1 MDNLIQNFS
10 LKSVTDFFKT
20 KIAAFKPNRENLNYI
35 ISENDYTNFSE
46 LQKTGEVEFKN
57 SDELIVF
64 TCKFQGALSERS
76 AKKRQFEIAKKVLKE
91 DFKDGAIFIFYDDNG
106 SFRFSFIRKNYGN
119 KDQKFSN
126 WKRYTYF
133 VDPTQTNKT
142 FKNRINGCNFSSLE
156 DIQEAFSVEKL
167 NKIFYSEIAKSF
179 YQLIGGTYI
188 ENKKE
193 KKENACLQLPST
205 PAENRKVYQEFAVR
219 LIGRTIFC
227 WFLKNKKSNEGLPL
241 IPNEWLWSKTVEK
254 TPGYYHAILEKL
266 FFLILN
272 KKHEDRKPYVLPN
285 NHEFV
290 PFLNGGLFEAQ
301 NDDFF
306 PKDSKGIHS
315 QNFALNIPNQWFIDF
330 FTVLEQYNFTIDENS
345 INDFEV
351 SIDPEMLGT
360 IFENLLAEIDPDTEK
375 SARKSTGSFYTPR
388 EIVDYMV
395 EQSLLQYIKTK
406 TNIEDEEQLEILLK
420 DDTENPFNEK
430 QTIAILEA
438 LSEVKILD
446 PACGSGAF
454 PMGVLHKIIA
464 LLKKLDKGA
473 VWWKAKQL
481 EKIDNALVR
490 KTMETKLN
498 QANSDYIRKL
508 GVIQHSIYGVDIQ
521 PIAAEISK
529 LRSFLSLII
538 DENIDDK
545 HPDGNRGIVPLPNLE
560 FKFVTANTLIS
571 LDEGNTVGKS
581 MSFDF
586 GETSDLQNQLQKL
599 RNNYLQATPT
609 DKQKLKTDF
618 EKLQTQ
624 IYKNELKA
632 GGQNKRAQ
640 QLAAWKPFSNDS
652 STWFDPDWM
661 FGVEKFDIVIGN
673 PPWGAKLSIEDKN
686 NYKINYEEIDSS
698 TPNSFAYFCGNGLK
712 LSNTVLTFVLPD
724 SILLK
729 DFSKTRKLLKDNLT
743 EISWYL
749 NTGIPENFR
758 PFIHVEHDVCVLI
771 INKKKHYE
779 ECEIRKYLYDT
790 ELKKTNIETY
800 TVYKDNFILSE
811 HSFNFNLLIKEKEIE
826 LYNKL
831 LPLERLNSKVQIHE
845 GIHTGNSRDILFHN
859 NKINKN
865 CKPLFYGGRAGDF
878 IENFYS
884 KRSKWFVDY
893 RNEIIDKS
901 KGFYASLRD
910 ERIFNLPKLY
920 ITRTGNPIKVF
931 YDESNYASNN
941 FFSLQMKDY
950 NLNNEDILKSIL
962 PLLLSSFSN
971 YYIRTFCAPRLG
983 DTFIETKIIHLL
995 KIPIPINL
1003 FNDFQVQKKLKD
1015 FVDNIINIK
1024 IINSDTDTSDL
1035 EAKIDLMVY
1044 KLYELTYAEV
1054 LVVEP
1059 AFGLSEQEYNNYK
1072 Y

>member
-1 MDNLIQNFS
+1 MDKLIQNFS
-10 LKSVTDFFKT
+10 VKSIADFFKN
-20 KIAAFKPNRENLNYI
+20 KISSFSPNSENLDYI
-35 ISENDYTNFSE
+35 LKDADFAHFSE
-46 LQKTGEVEFKN
+46 LQKIGQVEFSN

-64 TCKFQGALSERS
+64 ACKFQGVLSERS
-76 AKKRQFEIAKKVLKE
+76 SKKRQFEIAKKVLKE
-91 DFKDGAIFIFYDDNG
+91 DFKDGAIFIFYDSNDC
-106 SFRFSFIRKNYGN
+106 FRFSFIRKNYGN
-119 KDQKFSN
+119 KDQKFTN

-133 VDPTQTNKT
+133 VDPSRTNKT
-142 FKNRINGCNFSSLE
+142 FKNRINGCNFGSLE

-167 NKIFYSEIAKSF
+167 NKKFYEEIATAFYS
-179 YQLIGGTYI
+179 LIGGKVSI
-188 ENKKE
+188 NKKE
-193 KKENACLQLPST
+193 VSFNSCLQLPST
-205 PAENRKVYQEFAVR
+205 PTENKKVYQEFAVR

-227 WFLKNKKSNEGLPL
+227 WFLKNKKSDSGVPL
-241 IPNEWLWSKTVEK
+241 IPEEWLSSNMVASVNNDQHN
-254 TPGYYHAILEKL
+254 YYHSILEKL
-266 FFLILN
+266 FFLVLN

-301 NDDFF
+301 DDDFF

-315 QNFALNIPNQWFIDF
+315 QNFALNIPNQWFRDF
-330 FTVLEQYNFTIDENS
+330 FETLEQYNFTIDENS

-406 TNIEDEEQLEILLK
+406 TNIEDEEQLEVLLK
-420 DDTENPFNEK
+420 DDTENPFDEK
-430 QTIAILEA
+430 QTITILEA

-454 PMGVLHKIIA
+454 PMGVLHKIIG
-464 LLKKLDKGA
+464 LLKKLDKNA

-538 DENIDDK
+538 DENIDDN
-545 HPDGNRGIVPLPNLE
+545 HPEGNRGIEPLPNLE

-586 GETSDLQNQLQKL
+586 GETSDLQNQLQKI
-599 RNNYLQATPT
+599 RSAYLQATPT

-640 QLAAWKPFSNDS
+640 QLAAWKPFSNES

-661 FGVEKFDIVIGN
+661 FGVEKFDVVIGN
-673 PPWGAKLSIEDKN
+673 PPYVDSETMVLRDNAFRNYLRDTYDFADGNWDLFIVFIEK
-686 NYKINYEEIDSS
+686 
-698 TPNSFAYFCGNGLK
+698 GLK
-712 LSNTVLTFVLPD
+712 LTKSNGVFSYIVPNKLISAKYGNKTRMKFNQLDLIELRDYSRINVFVTADVYPITFMIRNSKNNIFSNFSVMKDLIEISELNTVRLSDYQEDTLWDKYFFENQILNL
-724 SILLK
+724 LLK
-729 DFSKTRKLLKDNLT
+729 LNSYNKIISFGSTITGAATVGEAYLVKEKLLDNQNLKDSFKLINTGTIDQFKSLWSVKNT
-743 EISWYL
+743 QYIKAQYQYPRIKSKDLEEMNYTRYIQSKSPKIIIAGMSSIIEAYLDIKGEYLGGKSTTIIIDNPKKLKFLIGVLNSTLISFYINKVYNSLKMSGGYL
-749 NTGIPENFR
+749 NIGTEVIKAIPLPPKIDLDLFEA
-758 PFIHVEHDVCVLI
+758 
-771 INKKKHYE
+771 
-779 ECEIRKYLYDT
+779 EI
-790 ELKKTNIETY
+790 
-800 TVYKDNFILSE
+800 
-811 HSFNFNLLIKEKEIE
+811 
-826 LYNKL
+826 
-831 LPLERLNSKVQIHE
+831 
-845 GIHTGNSRDILFHN
+845 DILN
-859 NKINKN
+859 DYEVENI
-865 CKPLFYGGRAGDF
+865 F
-878 IENFYS
+878 IEN
-884 KRSKWFVDY
+884 K
-893 RNEIIDKS
+893 
-901 KGFYASLRD
+901 
-910 ERIFNLPKLY
+910 
-920 ITRTGNPIKVF
+920 
-931 YDESNYASNN
+931 
-941 FFSLQMKDY
+941 KD
-950 NLNNEDILKSIL
+950 LD
-962 PLLLSSFSN
+962 
-971 YYIRTFCAPRLG
+971 
-983 DTFIETKIIHLL
+983 
-995 KIPIPINL
+995 
-1003 FNDFQVQKKLKD
+1003 
-1015 FVDNIINIK
+1015 IK
-1024 IINSDTDTSDL
+1024 I
-1035 EAKIDLMVY
+1035 Y
-1044 KLYELTYAEV
+1044 KLYELTYDEV

-1059 AFGLSEQEYNNYK
+1059 EFSLSKQEYEAFTE
-1072 Y
+1072 